1 MPRCIACIIADTYEN
16 KCWWR
21 GWKRSAA
28 GHQLAAHSGV
38 ECHVLAGF
46 SLGVTEQ
53 WWISESIYLPHPCI
67 ILLCTPIY
75 LSALSVHAMLN
86 YMFRYAWMNEI
97 KAKQLS
103 EQLAGS
109 GCRTNPSMPRK
120 RLPGCRTN
128 ALGISS
134 YIRGIA
140 LGSFSYDYTYA
151 QTAGTT
157 LQGTY
162 NGIGALL

>member
-1 MPRCIACIIADTYEN
+1 
-16 KCWWR
+16 
-21 GWKRSAA
+21 
-28 GHQLAAHSGV
+28 
-38 ECHVLAGF
+38 
-46 SLGVTEQ
+46 
-53 WWISESIYLPHPCI
+53 
-67 ILLCTPIY
+67 
-75 LSALSVHAMLN
+75 
-86 YMFRYAWMNEI
+86 MNEI

-157 LQGTY
+157 LQGNY
-162 NGIGALL
+162 LEGYGIACEAGSSNATRMEPAVHTSEEDSGS